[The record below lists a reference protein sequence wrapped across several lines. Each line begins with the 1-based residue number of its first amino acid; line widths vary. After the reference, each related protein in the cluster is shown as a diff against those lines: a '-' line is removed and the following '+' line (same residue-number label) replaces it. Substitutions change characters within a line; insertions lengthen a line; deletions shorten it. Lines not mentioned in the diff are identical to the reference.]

1 MEQAI
6 RLEPREWVPNNQRF
20 PVIVYRG
27 ALAGRNRAEG
37 FEQLFRANGW
47 GGLWRN
53 GVYDFHHYHSTA
65 HEILGIAEGQ
75 ARLMIGGP
83 GGKDIE
89 VKAGDA
95 LLLPAGTGH
104 CRLEASGD
112 FLVIGGYPPDQEADL
127 CREIP
132 SAEQKARIEKL
143 GVPAT
148 DPLKGKAGGLRSL
161 WSDST
166 DIR

>member
-6 RLEPREWVPNNQRF
+6 RLEPKEWVPNNQRF

-27 ALAGRNRAEG
+27 VLAAPSRAQGLER
-37 FEQLFRANGW
+37 LFRANGW
-47 GGLWRN
+47 HGLWRN
-53 GVYDFHHYHSTA
+53 GIYAFHHYHSTA
-65 HEILGIAEGQ
+65 HEILGIAGGR

-89 VKAGDA
+89 VEAGDA

-104 CRLEASGD
+104 CRLDASGD

-127 CREIP
+127 RRELP
-132 SAEQKARIEKL
+132 SAEQKGQIEKL
-143 GVPAT
+143 GVPAS
-148 DPLKGKAGGLRSL
+148 DPLKGKTGGLRSL
-161 WSDST
+161 WLNN
-166 DIR
+166 I